1 VSAAAYYE
9 PPNSQPRST
18 PAGSGS
24 PCEKE
29 TRSSTCW
36 ADHVSASLPQARP
49 ASRRTRAGRRYLRC
63 ATSRGARGA
72 TPTTFKFTG
81 QRQETEIG
89 LYFYNARWY
98 DAALG
103 RFVQADPVVPVMSQG
118 VQAFDRYAYVNN
130 NPVRYTDPN
139 GNCIERATDTCIT
152 WDNPFGQQQVGNTCA
167 VASMA
172 LAISIVLDTRVIQAD
187 IQVFYPNTYIGIGV
201 VPPQQPTAAVIDPRV
216 RATFAQGNRA
226 DLENNVRNGNPTVVS
241 FTVAGWG
248 VGHAVVVVGENT
260 ATGELI
266 FWDPQNNNFWYENQI
281 LARYN
286 AGRGFQN
293 FDALWADSNLFIPAS
308 PMVTVEPVE
317 LTIGVSSPSSARGGG
332 WGNLGVN
339 RDLSQ

>member
-98 DAALG
+98 DPALG
-103 RFVQADPVVPVMSQG
+103 RFVQADPVVPNPGYIQDW
-118 VQAFDRYAYVNN
+118 DRYAYVRN
-130 NPVRYTDPN
+130 NPINCVDTSGHTPWFIN
-139 GNCIERATDTCIT
+139 GWN
-152 WDNPFGQQQVGNTCA
+152 NSYLFQQSGNTCA
-167 VASMA
+167 VASIAVSLSILRGHSYAQAEIQPIFFHTYDRKDKLPFDSSGKLTWPINPHAKWEERNLAPGVIPYEQA
-172 LAISIVLDTRVIQAD
+172 LCI
-187 IQVFYPNTYIGIGV
+187 NTMFPGQI
-201 VPPQQPTAAVIDPRV
+201 
-216 RATFAQGNRA
+216 RATLTQGSRA
-226 DLENNVRNGNPTVVS
+226 DLLRVK
-241 FTVAGWG
+241 
-248 VGHAVVVVGENT
+248 
-260 ATGELI
+260 
-266 FWDPQNNNFWYENQI
+266 
-281 LARYN
+281 
-286 AGRGFQN
+286 
-293 FDALWADSNLFIPAS
+293 
-308 PMVTVEPVE
+308 
-317 LTIGVSSPSSARGGG
+317 
-332 WGNLGVN
+332 
-339 RDLSQ
+339 